1 MGLIKISPSMMC
13 ADLTRLGEEVQTLTK
28 ADVDRMHFD
37 IMDGNFVPSIG
48 LSYLEIKA
56 LRSLTSIPFE
66 VHLMMINPIKY
77 VEVFIKAGGNIICV
91 HPESC
96 TNIYEVIQEI
106 KEEGGR
112 AGVALNPATP
122 ICAIENIL
130 TDLDLVLLMMV
141 NPGRKTPGVK
151 GANYVPAVLDKALCL
166 RKIIQKRRLNLDIEA
181 DGSVNEKSIVNMANA
196 GVNTFVIGSAIFDE
210 KGLKRDKICNLR
222 NRAEKAFSEWNPTR
236 I

>member
-13 ADLTRLGEEVQTLTK
+13 ADLTRFGEEIQALTK
-28 ADVDRMHFD
+28 AGADRMHFD

-48 LSYLEIKA
+48 LSYLEVKA

-66 VHLMMINPIKY
+66 VHMMMINPIKY

-106 KEEGGR
+106 KEKGGK

-122 ICAIENIL
+122 ICMIENIL
-130 TDLDLVLLMMV
+130 MDLDIVLLMTV
-141 NPGRKTPGVK
+141 NPGHKTPGVK
-151 GANYVPAVLDKALCL
+151 SADYIPAVLDKASYL
-166 RKIIQKRRLNLDIEA
+166 RQIIQKRGLNIDIEA
-181 DGSVNEKSIVNMANA
+181 DGSVNEESIVNMANA
-196 GVNTFVIGSAIFDE
+196 GINTFVVGSAIFDE
-210 KGLKRDKICNLR
+210 RPIKRDKICGLR
-222 NRAEKAFSEWNPTR
+222 NRAEKAFSKWSHTR